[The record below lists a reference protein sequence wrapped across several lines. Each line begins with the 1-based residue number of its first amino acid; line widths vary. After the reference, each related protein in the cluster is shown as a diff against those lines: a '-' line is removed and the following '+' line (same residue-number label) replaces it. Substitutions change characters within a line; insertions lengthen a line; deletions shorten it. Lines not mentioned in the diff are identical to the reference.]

1 MPQYT
6 ATKTLV
12 KAIPRVRT
20 EDNVVLSWDLTVNFE
35 HEGWSREYP
44 HTQDVTSLNKE
55 ADEFTQSELLGFLP
69 PVLDLVFD
77 SHYETFNLPPKEEQ
91 ITDFDVTTLNQ

>member
-1 MPQYT
+1 MSQYT

-35 HEGWSREYP
+35 YDGWSREYP
-44 HTQDVTSLNKE
+44 HTQDVTSLGKE
-55 ADEFTQSELLGFLP
+55 ADEFTQTELINLLP
-69 PVLDLVFD
+69 AVLDLVFD
-77 SHYETFNLPPKEEQ
+77 SHYETFNLPPKEERLSE
-91 ITDFDVTTLNQ
+91 FDVNSLTK